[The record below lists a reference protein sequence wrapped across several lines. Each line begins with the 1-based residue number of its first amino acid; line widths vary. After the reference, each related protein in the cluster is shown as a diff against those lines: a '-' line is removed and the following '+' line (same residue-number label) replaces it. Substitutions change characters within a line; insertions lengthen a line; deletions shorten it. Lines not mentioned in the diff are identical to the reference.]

1 MQNNLKEQIIQNED
15 YFVQVLNYIS
25 TNGYTVGKGNKGNKC
40 PHHSINTNGSDSFT
54 WKQTTDG
61 TWIGG
66 CWSCGLKGNI
76 IDIYAKVYGIN
87 TKDKQQFN
95 QLLKDIAGICGISY
109 TDNTVP
115 VPTLPFKNN
124 SIPKV
129 KERSKDEVQTI
140 LNTIEQAHNNVAD
153 TDYFYKRGFTDDTIN
168 KYKLGYL
175 KECVVKGFNN
185 GPGAVVPY
193 PGEDYYFTRLIAPK
207 GKLQKIFLKDV
218 PLPIFNSGCIK
229 DNNIIWVTEGQFDCL
244 SILQLGFNCI
254 GTNSTTGNNKLV
266 DYIKSN
272 NITNKVFIVAYDNDD
287 PGLKGADKL
296 IQLLKEQGLHTVQYI
311 PTGGKDINEMLVN
324 CKEQLLQ
331 DIKKVQQEAQEL
343 LNTPVSTPK
352 NYITDKG
359 LDIGALVLYT
369 TNNNIFYRQGNLLYK
384 YNDSTGIYDVIRE
397 EDIQQQY
404 YQIAREEGTT
414 KDIDHKKCDKF
425 TKTLFQIVPYHVQ
438 TMDEMR
444 YIACTNGIIDSVTNE
459 LLEFNPKYKL
469 DCKFNGNFNPNYDEW
484 LDKYR
489 HSKFKAFLKDIL
501 VDDDVIWSLQE
512 MWGNM
517 LCPHSSKIQQIFIYL
532 GNGSNGKSSLFDIQE
547 ALLGSKE
554 QNVCGIS
561 LEAFSD
567 RFTLSMAQGKR
578 INIVRDDVLVSN
590 VGGKFKSAI
599 TGEPVTTEQ
608 KNKDHIRQSFNMAW
622 FYGVN
627 ELPNTSDKSTGY
639 YRRNCIIPF
648 KVKFGTSEEVQ
659 RGVADKIKVPGIVNS
674 IIEEELD
681 IIFMWAYWGLQR
693 LIKQNFV
700 ITPNGA
706 SNEAMEEY
714 KEDTNSAYMFYK
726 HMVDPK
732 IGKIM
737 FGSELYNYYL
747 QWCQNEHYQPMSSVK
762 FGKQIKEFGVSFK
775 RTNKGIVYFNI
786 DVEPIPVTNNNVLTP
801 QNNKYNKDV
810 F

>member
-1 MQNNLKEQIIQNED
+1 MQNKEQIVQNED
-15 YFVQVLNYIS
+15 YFVQILNYL
-25 TNGYTVGKGNKGNKC
+25 NPQGGYTTSKNNTLPC
-40 PHHSINTNGSDSFT
+40 PHHTGSTKGSNSFSWHNDNGVIKGKCF
-54 WKQTTDG
+54 
-61 TWIGG
+61 
-66 CWSCGLKGNI
+66 SCNLQGNI
-76 IDIYAKVYGIN
+76 IDIYMEANNI
-87 TKDKQQFN
+87 TEFKQG
-95 QLLKDIAGICGISY
+95 LKEVADILGISCTEDNITTTKPVLPY
-109 TDNTVP
+109 KNNTVP
-115 VPTLPFKNN
+115 
-124 SIPKV
+124 
-129 KERSKDEVQTI
+129 KEKKRTKDEVQTI

-193 PGEDYYFTRLIAPK
+193 PGEHYYFTRLIAPK
-207 GKLQKIFLKDV
+207 GEYNKIKLPGQT
-218 PLPIFNSGCIK
+218 PLFNGGCIK
-229 DNNIIWVTEGQFDCL
+229 NNSIVWVTEGQFDCL
-244 SILQLGFNCI
+244 SLLQCGVASVSTDSANNY
-254 GTNSTTGNNKLV
+254 NSLLNFV
-266 DYIKSN
+266 KSN

-343 LNTPVSTPK
+343 LNTPVPTPK

-726 HMVDPK
+726 HMINPK

-737 FGSELYNYYL
+737 FASELYEHYD
-747 QWCQNEHYQPMSSVK
+747 QWCKNEHYQPMSKTK
-762 FGKQIKEFGVSFK
+762 FGKQIKEFGVSCK
-775 RTNKGIVYFNI
+775 RTNKGIVYYNI
-786 DVEPIPVTNNNVLTP
+786 EVEFIPGLNNNILTP
-801 QNNKYNKDV
+801 QNNKRNNNNV